1 MRSNKV
7 NVQVNK
13 LIVFLGEI
21 AVAWSIQS
29 MELNVRA
36 TQPSIRPDRLRK
48 TALWACDWKS
58 TTLQRHSLTWVLYKM
73 YVRTLSLSLSCA
85 NRLPFSNNGWDL
97 WEPARDQNSLV
108 HGCTVHHTRTSPKAS
123 LRPHQSELNFFNQK
137 PEETR
142 SVSNRRC
149 TSWLHFYFSSASQF
163 CALLTALDKHKLF
176 PQKRLQNENQNEL

>member
-1 MRSNKV
+1 MYAPLNH
-7 NVQVNK
+7 QYDPT
-13 LIVFLGEI
+13 VFAKQHCE
-21 AVAWSIQS
+21 
-29 MELNVRA
+29 RA
-36 TQPSIRPDRLRK
+36 IEK
-48 TALWACDWKS
+48 ALA
-58 TTLQRHSLTWVLYKM
+58 LQRHSLTWVLYKM

-108 HGCTVHHTRTSPKAS
+108 HGCTVYHTRTSPKAS